1 MSDAAPKKETKPQ
14 PKRIDG
20 PPKPPTRVTVGSD
33 QLGGFPPEGH
43 DFVAME
49 LAHAQSTL
57 FELMK
62 LKNGAR
68 RLKRESLE
76 LSLDRSVI
84 LLSGVITKIEAK
96 DRKMVTD
103 MLGHIRD
110 YRLRHRWTNGLNP
123 EQAKQV
129 QRILDEIPE
138 V

>member
-1 MSDAAPKKETKPQ
+1 MSDTAPKKESKPQ
-14 PKRIDG
+14 PKRINE
-20 PPKPPTRVTVGSD
+20 PPKPPTRVTVGSE
-33 QLGGFPPEGH
+33 QLLPPEGH
-43 DFVAME
+43 HFVAMG

-57 FELMK
+57 DELMK
-62 LKNGAR
+62 LNSGAR

-76 LSLDRSVI
+76 LSLDTSVI
-84 LLSGVITKIEAK
+84 LLSGVITKIGAK
-96 DRKMVTD
+96 DRKMVTG

-123 EQAKQV
+123 EQAQQV

>member
-1 MSDAAPKKETKPQ
+1 M
-14 PKRIDG
+14 G
-20 PPKPPTRVTVGSD
+20 
-33 QLGGFPPEGH
+33 
-43 DFVAME
+43 

-96 DRKMVTD
+96 DRKMVTE
-103 MLGHIRD
+103 MLRRIRD
-110 YRLRHRWTNGLNP
+110 YRLRHRWTDP
-123 EQAKQV
+123 SIPQA